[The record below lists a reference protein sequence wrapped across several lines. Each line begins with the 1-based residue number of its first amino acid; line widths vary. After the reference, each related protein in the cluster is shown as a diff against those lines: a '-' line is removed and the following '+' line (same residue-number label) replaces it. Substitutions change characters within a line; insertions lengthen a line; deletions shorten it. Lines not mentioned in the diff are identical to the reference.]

1 MLFNSQAFERY
12 RRSPNDKT
20 TLLRIIL
27 GVAIVMVAW
36 ASSTLIMVAAGAY
49 IHATQSADAGEAVR
63 PNVMESFMASPA
75 GILTALLSFAGI
87 WLGVWIA
94 MRWVHR
100 ERITALFGNSRR
112 ISRDAFL
119 KGFVAV
125 VITSLLSEVL
135 LYLLR
140 PEIGRG
146 SIPIG
151 SWLLFLVPICLL
163 TFVQTSSE
171 ELLFRGYLPRGL
183 AKLFRS
189 PVIWGLL
196 PLVVFTSLHWSPT
209 TNSSMNMAGLGA
221 IGAFALVLM
230 VLVYATGNL
239 GAAFGAHL
247 GNNLFGFL
255 LISHQESYN
264 AFALFTAAP
273 LEGPGWGSS
282 DALLITAIGIISSA
296 LTLLLLVHP
305 RSFLRVAP
313 DLAPAGEQGAS
324 SAPA

>member
-1 MLFNSQAFERY
+1 MQIDPQAFEQY
-12 RRSPNDKT
+12 RHSPNDKT
-20 TLLRIIL
+20 TLLRLIL
-27 GVAIVMVAW
+27 GTVIVVIAW
-36 ASSTLIMVAAGAY
+36 TGATLITVSAGAY
-49 IHATQSADAGEAVR
+49 FHAVQ
-63 PNVMESFMASPA
+63 
-75 GILTALLSFAGI
+75 L
-87 WLGVWIA
+87 
-94 MRWVHR
+94 
-100 ERITALFGNSRR
+100 ALFGNSRR
-112 ISRDAFL
+112 ISRDAFI

-125 VITSLLSEVL
+125 VITSLVSEVL

-140 PEIGRG
+140 PEIARG
-146 SIPIG
+146 SISIG
-151 SWLLFLVPICLL
+151 SWLLFLIPIGLL

-183 AKLFRS
+183 AKLFKS
-189 PVIWGLL
+189 PIIWGAV

-209 TNSSMNMAGLGA
+209 TGPAMNLAGLGA
-221 IGAFALVLM
+221 IGAFAIVLM

-273 LEGPGWGSS
+273 LEGPGWGST
-282 DALLITAIGIISSA
+282 DALLVTAIGIIASA

-305 RSFLRVAP
+305 LSFLRVEA
-313 DLAPAGEQGAS
+313 DLPHAVVQGS
-324 SAPA
+324 

>member
-1 MLFNSQAFERY
+1 MQIDPQAFEQY
-12 RRSPNDKT
+12 RHSPNDKT
-20 TLLRIIL
+20 TLLRLIL
-27 GVAIVMVAW
+27 GTVIVVIAW
-36 ASSTLIMVAAGAY
+36 TGATLITVSAGAY
-49 IHATQSADAGEAVR
+49 FHALQLANSGEAVNS
-63 PNVMESFMASPA
+63 NVMTSFMTSPA
-75 GILTALLSFAGI
+75 GILTALMSFAGI
-87 WLGVWIA
+87 WLGVWIV
-94 MRWVHR
+94 MRWIHR
-100 ERITALFGNSRR
+100 ERIAALFGNSRR
-112 ISRDAFL
+112 ISRDAFI

-125 VITSLLSEVL
+125 VITSLVSEVL

-140 PEIGRG
+140 PEIARG
-146 SIPIG
+146 SISIG
-151 SWLLFLVPICLL
+151 SWLLFLIPIGLL

-183 AKLFRS
+183 AKLFKS
-189 PVIWGLL
+189 PIIWGAV

-209 TNSSMNMAGLGA
+209 TGPAMNLAGLGA
-221 IGAFALVLM
+221 IGAFAIVLM

-273 LEGPGWGSS
+273 LEGPGWGST
-282 DALLITAIGIISSA
+282 DALLVTAIGIIASA

-305 RSFLRVAP
+305 QSFLRVEA
-313 DLAPAGEQGAS
+313 DLPHAVVQGS
-324 SAPA
+324 

>member
-1 MLFNSQAFERY
+1 L
-12 RRSPNDKT
+12 
-20 TLLRIIL
+20 
-27 GVAIVMVAW
+27 IVVIAW
-36 ASSTLIMVAAGAY
+36 TGATLITVSAGAY
-49 IHATQSADAGEAVR
+49 LHALQLANAGEAVNS
-63 PNVMESFMASPA
+63 NVMASFMGSPA

-87 WLGVWIA
+87 WLGVWIV
-94 MRWVHR
+94 MRWIHR
-100 ERITALFGNSRR
+100 ERIGPLFGNSRR
-112 ISRDAFL
+112 ISRDAFI

-125 VITSLLSEVL
+125 AITSLVSEVL

-140 PEIGRG
+140 PEISRG
-146 SIPIG
+146 SISIG
-151 SWLLFLVPICLL
+151 SWLLFLVPIVIL

-189 PVIWGLL
+189 PIIWGAI
-196 PLVVFTSLHWSPT
+196 PLIMFTSLHWSPT
-209 TNSSMNMAGLGA
+209 TSPAMNFAGLSA
-221 IGAFALVLM
+221 IGAFAIVLM
-230 VLVYATGNL
+230 ILVYATGNL

-273 LEGPGWGSS
+273 LEGPGWGST
-282 DALLITAIGIISSA
+282 DALLITAIGIIASA

-305 RSFLRVAP
+305 RSFLRVRPDVAQGVGQAP
-313 DLAPAGEQGAS
+313 PLAS
-324 SAPA
+324 T

>member
-1 MLFNSQAFERY
+1 MQIDPQAFEQY
-12 RRSPNDKT
+12 RHSPNDKT
-20 TLLRIIL
+20 TLLRLIL
-27 GVAIVMVAW
+27 G
-36 ASSTLIMVAAGAY
+36 TLIVVIAWTGATLITVSAGAY
-49 IHATQSADAGEAVR
+49 LHALQLADAGEAVNS
-63 PNVMESFMASPA
+63 NVMASFMGSPA

-87 WLGVWIA
+87 WLGVWIV
-94 MRWVHR
+94 MRWIHR
-100 ERITALFGNSRR
+100 ERIGPLFGNSRR
-112 ISRDAFL
+112 ISRDAFI

-125 VITSLLSEVL
+125 AITSLVSEVL

-140 PEIGRG
+140 PEISRG
-146 SIPIG
+146 SISIG
-151 SWLLFLVPICLL
+151 SWLLFLVPIVIL

-189 PVIWGLL
+189 PIIWGAI
-196 PLVVFTSLHWSPT
+196 PLIMFTSLHWSPT
-209 TNSSMNMAGLGA
+209 TSPAMNFAGLSA
-221 IGAFALVLM
+221 IGAFAIVLM
-230 VLVYATGNL
+230 ILVYATGNL

-273 LEGPGWGSS
+273 LEGPGWGST
-282 DALLITAIGIISSA
+282 DALLITAIGIIASA

-305 RSFLRVAP
+305 RSFLRVRPDVAQGVGQAP
-313 DLAPAGEQGAS
+313 PLAS
-324 SAPA
+324 T

>member
-1 MLFNSQAFERY
+1 MQIDPQAFEQY
-12 RRSPNDKT
+12 RHSPNDKT
-20 TLLRIIL
+20 TLLRLIL
-27 GVAIVMVAW
+27 GTVIVVIAW
-36 ASSTLIMVAAGAY
+36 TGATLITVSAGAY
-49 IHATQSADAGEAVR
+49 FHAVQLANSGEAVNS
-63 PNVMESFMASPA
+63 NVMTSFMTSPA
-75 GILTALLSFAGI
+75 GILTALMSFAGI
-87 WLGVWIA
+87 WLGVWIV
-94 MRWVHR
+94 MRWIHR
-100 ERITALFGNSRR
+100 ERIAALFGNSRR
-112 ISRDAFL
+112 ISRDAFI

-125 VITSLLSEVL
+125 VITSLVSEVL

-140 PEIGRG
+140 PEIARG
-146 SIPIG
+146 SISIG
-151 SWLLFLVPICLL
+151 SWLLFLIPIGLL

-183 AKLFRS
+183 AKLFKS
-189 PVIWGLL
+189 PIIWGAV

-209 TNSSMNMAGLGA
+209 TGPAMNLAGLGA
-221 IGAFALVLM
+221 IGAFAIVLM

-273 LEGPGWGSS
+273 LEGPGWGST
-282 DALLITAIGIISSA
+282 DALLVTAIGIIASA

-305 RSFLRVAP
+305 LSFLRVEA
-313 DLAPAGEQGAS
+313 DLPHAAVQGS
-324 SAPA
+324 